1 MEETK
6 FYEPCGGKEKLTQTL
21 YFWLQALVVAL
32 VATMIAFTFV
42 VRFIGVDGSSMRPT
56 LTHGDLMV
64 VRRIGYH
71 PQQGDVVI
79 ATQPTFSTTPIVK
92 RVIAVGGQTV
102 DIDYNT
108 STVYVDGVAIDEPYL
123 GEAMEYPFW
132 TNSTHIEVPEG
143 KLCLMGD
150 NRNHSTDSRAP
161 EVGVVDE
168 RSILGQVL
176 CVVFPFENMGVVK

>member
-1 MEETK
+1 MNEINVYTPK
-6 FYEPCGGKEKLTQTL
+6 TSGEKGAQSV
-21 YFWLQALVVAL
+21 YSWVQALVIAL
-32 VATMIAFTFV
+32 AVLMLLFTFFT
-42 VRFIGVDGSSMRPT
+42 RLIGVDGSSMRPT

-64 VRRIGYH
+64 VQHAGYT
-71 PQQGDVVI
+71 PKQGDVVI

-102 DIDYNT
+102 DIDYST
-108 STVYVDGVAIDEPYL
+108 STVYVDGVALEEPYL

-132 TNSTHIEVPEG
+132 VNNTHIEVPEG

-161 EVGVVDE
+161 EIGVVDE
-168 RSILGQVL
+168 RSIIGHVL
-176 CVVFPFENMGVVK
+176 WVVFPFSNFGVVK